1 VLGCTCHHDGGAKLN
16 KTERNK
22 MINTNTMKPEDI
34 RATIDKLTEQH
45 NAWNEG
51 AYKTSNT
58 ELYQLLSDCLDF
70 YNVVSASV
78 EQRKELYTLLE
89 NRGIKFNKNS
99 DLTTRI
105 VRAVFGDCGKRAYA
119 YARVITVAA
128 ETKPENETMHTFIT
142 NAGGVEQIR
151 RKVNGETP
159 AQKRKSLKDFAENLF
174 AKSDPIVSETVIAA
188 SDLLPSKNASNL
200 FSLALI
206 RQNDDGTNSIVYGTN
221 NVTLVDAVLAD
232 AGKAERAEKE
242 KQRELELERLRS
254 NDNEKAVNEICEAA

>member
-1 VLGCTCHHDGGAKLN
+1 MT
-16 KTERNK
+16 
-22 MINTNTMKPEDI
+22 NTNTMKPEVI

-70 YNVVSASV
+70 YEVVSASV
-78 EQRKELYTLLE
+78 EQRKELYAVLE
-89 NRGIKFNKNS
+89 LRGTKFNKNS

-151 RKVNGETP
+151 RKVDGETP
-159 AQKRKSLKDFAENLF
+159 AQKRKSLKDFAENLL
-174 AKSDPIVSETVIAA
+174 AKSKPIVSKDVQVTAA
-188 SDLLPSKNASNL
+188 LQPKSAASNL
-200 FSLALI
+200 FAIALI
-206 RQNDDGTNSIVYGTN
+206 RQNGDGTNSIVYGTN
-221 NVTLVDAVLAD
+221 NETLVDAVLAD
-232 AGKAERAEKE
+232 AGKTQRAEKE